1 MEAIII
7 AKQEYDQILVKLDEI
22 REGLHKQVNPVS
34 DTGTVFNERR
44 SLRFAKSKQADA
56 ATLPRR
62 GPHSVFTGRG
72 HHSV

>member
-22 REGLHKQVNPVS
+22 RETGKPVS

>member
-22 REGLHKQVNPVS
+22 REGLHKPVS